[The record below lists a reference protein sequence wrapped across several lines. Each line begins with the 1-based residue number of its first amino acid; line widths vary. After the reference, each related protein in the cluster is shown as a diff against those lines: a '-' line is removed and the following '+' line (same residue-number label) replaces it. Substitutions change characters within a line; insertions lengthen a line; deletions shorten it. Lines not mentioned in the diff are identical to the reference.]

1 MMAEVIPAARR
12 MGIYSRH
19 ILPRILDFAMRRE
32 SLGPLRRE
40 VLAELAGDV
49 LEIGFG
55 SGLNLPFYPPAVR
68 RLTAVEPSE
77 GMSKRARAR
86 LEEAEIEVTTLGLDA
101 ASRLPL
107 ADGSFDAAVS
117 TWTLCSIADVAAALR
132 EVHRVLRPGGR
143 LFFIEHGLA
152 PDAKVARWQHRLTPL
167 NRRLAGGCHL
177 DRDIAALVRASP
189 LSVERCDTFYLPG
202 APKVGGFLY
211 RGAARKA

>member
-1 MMAEVIPAARR
+1 

-19 ILPRILDFAMRRE
+19 ILPRLLDFAMRRE
-32 SLGPLRRE
+32 SLGPQRRDLLSE
-40 VLAELAGDV
+40 VAGEV

-77 GMSKRARAR
+77 GMSSKARAR
-86 LEEAEIEVTTLGLDA
+86 VAQSGIEVTTLALDA

-117 TWTLCSIADVAAALR
+117 TWTLCSIADVGAALR
-132 EVHRVLRPGGR
+132 EVHRVLRPGGQF
-143 LFFIEHGLA
+143 FFIEHGLS
-152 PDAKVARWQHRLTPL
+152 PDAPVARWQHRLTPI

-177 DRDIAALVRASP
+177 DRDIAAIVRASS

-202 APKVGGFLY
+202 APKVGGFMY
-211 RGAARKA
+211 RGTARKA

>member
-1 MMAEVIPAARR
+1 
-12 MGIYSRH
+12 MGFYARH
-19 ILPRILDFAMRRE
+19 ILPRLLDFAMRRE
-32 SLGPLRRE
+32 SLEPQRRDLLSA
-40 VLAELAGDV
+40 VTGDV

-55 SGLNLPFYPPAVR
+55 SGLNLPFYPQTVR
-68 RLTAVEPSE
+68 RLTAIEPSE

-86 LEEAEIEVTTLGLDA
+86 VAESGIEVTTLGLDA
-101 ASRLPL
+101 GRRLPL

-152 PDAKVARWQHRLTPL
+152 PDATIARWQHRLTPL

-202 APKVGGFLY
+202 APKVGGFMY

>member
-1 MMAEVIPAARR
+1 

-19 ILPRILDFAMRRE
+19 ILPPILDFAMRRE
-32 SLGPLRRE
+32 SLEPQRRE
-40 VLAELAGDV
+40 LLSQVAGDV

-55 SGLNLPFYPPAVR
+55 SGLNLPFYPPSVR

-86 LEEAEIEVTTLGLDA
+86 VARSGIAVTTLGLDA
-101 ASRLPL
+101 ACRLPL

-117 TWTLCSIADVAAALR
+117 TWTLCSIEDVAAALR
-132 EVHRVLRPGGR
+132 EVHRVLRPGGQ
-143 LFFIEHGLA
+143 FFFVEHGLA
-152 PDAKVARWQHRLTPL
+152 PDANVARWQHRLTPI

-189 LSVERCDTFYLPG
+189 LSVERCDEFYLPG
-202 APKVGGFLY
+202 VPKIGGFMY
-211 RGAARKA
+211 RGTARKP